1 MLKMAKKEQYT
12 ELLSAELLSFSNKNT
27 SHSVSS
33 SKYSHVKIQKID
45 KERHRIV
52 VVNESIEVS
61 HFVVYRTHISY
72 HIRMVRT
79 YHTRTVRTILGFPM
93 KIG

>member
-1 MLKMAKKEQYT
+1 MAKKEQYT

-33 SKYSHVKIQKID
+33 SKCSHVKIQKID

-52 VVNESIEVS
+52 VVNETIEVS
-61 HFVVYRTHISY
+61 HYVVYRTRISY
-72 HIRMVRT
+72 HHTYGT
-79 YHTRTVRTILGFPM
+79 YHTRTVRFLYHTPS
-93 KIG
+93 